1 MSAGPTPAE
10 RTGRP
15 GSGEETL
22 RRYLADA
29 GLDVGPGQAAPT
41 GTAASAASRPVE
53 PSCPALD
60 WAASGA
66 MALTGWPDEPARPD
80 GDVVAALGGAARV
93 FTELASR
100 HDRHLSIDPGALL
113 CARAAVRRTPDA
125 RVRRGTTSFG
135 GRCRL
140 LRAGRDWVAMNLSR
154 PDDVAS
160 LPALSDGRIEPSALD
175 DAELWAHVAGELD
188 RRPATELVEAAQ
200 ELGLPAS
207 VLGEETDAVGSGHP
221 WSIRAV
227 GAAGKR
233 RSSDRP
239 LVVDFTALWAGPLC
253 AHLLARAGA
262 RVLTVEATGRPD
274 GARLGDPR
282 LHAALHRGQ
291 DRLLV
296 DLDSSD
302 GLRRIVDVVSSADV
316 VLEGSR
322 PRALAALGLD
332 ACDFLSGRP
341 GRTWVSITG
350 FGRSGPKSGRV
361 AFGDDAAVAGG
372 LVGRDQRGDPVFCA
386 DAVADPT
393 TGLLAAVAALA
404 SVTSGG
410 GHLVDCSMAA
420 SSAFVNGGGR
430 CPGRHRVE
438 RLGDGWMAFCDD
450 TAVPV
455 FEPWAATRARPS
467 GARFGSFVTSAT

>member
-10 RTGRP
+10 RAGRQ

-22 RRYLADA
+22 RRYLAEA
-29 GLDVGPGQAAPT
+29 GLEVELGQTAPT
-41 GTAASAASRPVE
+41 GRAASVDDRPNE
-53 PSCPALD
+53 RGCPALD

-80 GDVVAALGGAARV
+80 GDVVATLAEAGRV
-93 FTELASR
+93 LADLASR
-100 HDRHLSIDPGALL
+100 HGRHLSIDPGALL
-113 CARAAVRRTPDA
+113 CARAAVRRTPGA

-140 LRAGRDWVAMNLSR
+140 LPTGRDWVAVNLSR

-160 LPALSDGRIEPSALD
+160 LPALSNGRIEPDALD
-175 DAELWAHVAGELD
+175 DAELWAQVAGEAS
-188 RRPATELVEAAQ
+188 RRPAAELAKAAQ

-207 VLGEETDAVGSGHP
+207 VLGEEVDEVGGPP
-221 WSIRAV
+221 WAIRAL
-227 GAAGKR
+227 GAPRKR
-233 RSSDRP
+233 PTGDRP
-239 LVVDFTALWAGPLC
+239 LIIDFTALWAGPLC

-262 RVLTVEATGRPD
+262 RVVTVEATGRPD

-296 DLDSSD
+296 DFDSSD
-302 GLRRIVDVVSSADV
+302 GLRRIADVVSSADV

-332 ACDFLSGRP
+332 ACDFVSGRS

-372 LVGRDQRGDPVFCA
+372 LVGRAQRGDPVFCA

-420 SSAFVNGGGR
+420 SSAFVNRGGR

-455 FEPWAATRARPS
+455 FEPWAARRAHPS
-467 GARFGSFVTSAT
+467 EARFGSSVVTSAT